1 MTLQRLRYNFIA
13 GSVTNITTTGASGVI
28 TFSNVN
34 GLGNVTV
41 TNGTQY
47 LPLTINPPSY
57 SSSAPAEV
65 VWVTSYT
72 ANSSTANVLRAQEG
86 TSNGGTWTGA
96 TYTHGPT
103 TLDFDVS
110 NLTSNGQLTLGSG
123 LVVNNLTTTSGLSVT
138 NNASIGGTLTAN
150 TISSNTDTNTYNLT
164 TGTLTVN
171 SFGTVP
177 TPAQGDNSTKI
188 ASTAFV
194 TTAISSGTGT
204 FTNSISTGTLQ
215 TASSQ
220 LMTLTVSGFNKYLI
234 DANLTAGNNDTG
246 SGHFVYFQI
255 SNQTANTFSQ
265 TMSSYAT
272 ASQRVYVGSS
282 YIVTGVGT
290 GPQNIQLL
298 GYIGGSVTGTVV
310 TLTANAIGLT

>member
-47 LPLTINPPSY
+47 LPLTINPPNY